1 MGTDDNIVKLAALA
15 APPAEPSED
24 ALALLFAEHYSDTL
38 RYTALW
44 NRWLQFNGSIWKSD
58 ETLHVYDMVRE
69 LCRDAE
75 LKQSAQ
81 TAKTVAAVEKLARS
95 DRRLAATADQWDAA
109 PMRLTTGN
117 MTFDL
122 HSGDSTNAD
131 PLDYITKQ
139 AGCAAAPPG
148 TPCTLWAAF
157 LDRVLAGDDELQKF
171 LQRYIGYCLT
181 GCTDEHC
188 FLFLYGT
195 GANGK
200 STFVNAI
207 ARVFGDYCTNA
218 SMDTFLASNSPQ
230 HPTDLAK
237 LHGARL
243 VTAQETQ
250 KGRRWDEIKIKALT
264 GGDRISARFMR
275 ADFFDYVPTF
285 KLLIAGNHRPRLSHV
300 DEAMRRRLMLV
311 PFTVQIP
318 LLERDTD
325 LPHKLEA
332 EHPAIL
338 RWAIDGCLQWQNK
351 GLSPP
356 ARVID
361 ATGDYFTDK
370 DTLGQW
376 LAECTE
382 KRDPPL
388 YIRAATLF
396 GSWKAWCEER
406 NHRPGSIKTFSEE
419 LGDRGYT
426 PKREPGTGQ
435 RGFDDVALK
444 TRGV

>member
-1 MGTDDNIVKLAALA
+1 MATDENIVKLAALA
-15 APPAEPSED
+15 AARAEPSED
-24 ALALLFAEHYSDTL
+24 ALALVFAERYSDTL

-44 NRWLQFNGSIWKSD
+44 NRWLHFNGACWKPD
-58 ETLHVYDMVRE
+58 ETLHVFDMVRD

-81 TAKTVAAVEKLARS
+81 SAKTVAAVEKLARS

-109 PMRLTTGN
+109 PMRLTAGTT
-117 MTFDL
+117 TFDL
-122 HSGDSTNAD
+122 LTGDGTNAD

-139 AGCAAAPPG
+139 TGCSAAPPG
-148 TPCTLWAAF
+148 TPYPLWAAF
-157 LDRVLAGDDELQKF
+157 LNRVLDGDRELQAF
-171 LQRYIGYCLT
+171 LQRYIGYSLT
-181 GCTDEHC
+181 GRTDEHC

-200 STFVNAI
+200 STLVNTI

-250 KGRRWDEIKIKALT
+250 KGRRWDEIKVKALT
-264 GGDRISARFMR
+264 GGDKVSARFMR

-285 KLLIAGNHRPRLSHV
+285 KLLIAGNHRPRLGHV
-300 DEAMRRRLMLV
+300 DEAMHRRLMLM

-318 LLERDTD
+318 AKERDRE

-338 RWAIDGCLQWQNK
+338 RWAIDGCLQWQSI

-356 ARVID
+356 ARVIS
-361 ATGDYFTDK
+361 ATQDYFDSQ
-370 DTLGQW
+370 DTIGEW
-376 LAECTE
+376 LSECTE
-382 KRDPPL
+382 DRGPL
-388 YIRAATLF
+388 AFTRASTLF
-396 GSWKAWCEER
+396 TSWKTWSEER
-406 NHRPGSIKTFSEE
+406 NHRPGSIKTFSEA
-419 LGDRGYT
+419 LSDRGFA
-426 PKREPGTGQ
+426 PKRERTGH
-435 RGFDDVALK
+435 RGFARIELK
-444 TRGV
+444 ASHR